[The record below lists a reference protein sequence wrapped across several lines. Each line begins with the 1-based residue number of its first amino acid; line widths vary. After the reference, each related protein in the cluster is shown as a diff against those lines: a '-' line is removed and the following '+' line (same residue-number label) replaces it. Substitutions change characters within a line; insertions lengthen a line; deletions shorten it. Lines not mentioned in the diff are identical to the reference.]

1 MLYDG
6 MITGEYIS
14 LKENEEIQQKWRMKD
29 WSEGD
34 FSNVHITLSDA
45 GDSCTEV
52 TIKQEEIPEYDTYQ
66 KFVHLGNLEGGWRQM
81 IFQRMEQV
89 FGYPIRK

>member
-52 TIKQEEIPEYDTYQ
+52 TIK
-66 KFVHLGNLEGGWRQM
+66 
-81 IFQRMEQV
+81 
-89 FGYPIRK
+89 